1 MSASTESIGIL
12 GKKFKKSKKNQTT
25 LSTKGYFAKTRLLY
39 LMLLP
44 AILVT
49 LLFKYYPMFGIQ
61 LAFKDWSPM
70 SGIWG
75 SPWATDVEGNLDLL
89 KHFRRLF
96 DDPYFWKTFFNTIRI
111 AGFRILFGFPIPI
124 IIAIL
129 LNEMKNKFIR
139 NTVQTISY
147 LPHFVSWV
155 IIANILIIMMSA
167 DSSFQ
172 LFLEKLLGKQIY
184 FFSNPKLFLGIITAS
199 EVWKS
204 CGWSTIIYF
213 AALSSIDPELYEAAE
228 VDGAGRWK
236 KILNIT
242 IPGILPAITIRL
254 IFTISG
260 LASANFDQIFNMYN
274 TTVYETGDVL
284 STYLYRTG
292 IGSGQYDISEA
303 LSVFNSLIS
312 LSLTLITN
320 RVIKKMGG
328 EGIW

>member
-155 IIANILIIMMSA
+155 IIANIFFIMMSA

-172 LFLEKLLGKQIY
+172 LFLE
-184 FFSNPKLFLGIITAS
+184 
-199 EVWKS
+199 
-204 CGWSTIIYF
+204 
-213 AALSSIDPELYEAAE
+213 
-228 VDGAGRWK
+228 
-236 KILNIT
+236 
-242 IPGILPAITIRL
+242 
-254 IFTISG
+254 
-260 LASANFDQIFNMYN
+260 
-274 TTVYETGDVL
+274 
-284 STYLYRTG
+284 
-292 IGSGQYDISEA
+292 
-303 LSVFNSLIS
+303 
-312 LSLTLITN
+312 
-320 RVIKKMGG
+320 
-328 EGIW
+328 